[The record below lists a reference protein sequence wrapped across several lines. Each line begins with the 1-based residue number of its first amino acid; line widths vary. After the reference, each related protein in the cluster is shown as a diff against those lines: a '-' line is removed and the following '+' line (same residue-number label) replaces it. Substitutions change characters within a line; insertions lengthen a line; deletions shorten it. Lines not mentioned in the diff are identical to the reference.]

1 MRYRVIAIFSIV
13 LSALALA
20 GPAGAQDARKNDVKG
35 MFLLTDYPAISLR
48 PGTSSTVNLRLQ
60 NYALPPERLTLA
72 VSGVP
77 TGWTATLI
85 GGGQPIQAALPATD
99 ANVALELRL
108 DVPKEADLGT
118 ANLTVTAQG
127 GSTNISLP
135 IAVTTVKDLPAK
147 LAVNPQLPDLRGNSK
162 STFEYQLGIKNES
175 GKKVVVAL
183 AATAP
188 QNFDATFTEQYGSQ
202 ELSALPLD
210 AGQSKDV
217 KLKVK
222 PPNPVAAGKDKVSV
236 KSSAEDASVTTD
248 LGLEVTGQPK
258 LDISGREGLLS
269 SRASAGVETSV
280 PILIT
285 NTGTAPADSVELS
298 GSGPSGWKVTFEPKT
313 IDSIPPN
320 ENKEVQAL
328 ITPTVKAIAGDYVAT
343 LRASARGESAS
354 QTFRVAVTTSTMWG
368 IIGALLIGVALLVMV
383 GAVARFGRR

>member
-1 MRYRVIAIFSIV
+1 M
-13 LSALALA
+13 
-20 GPAGAQDARKNDVKG
+20 
-35 MFLLTDYPAISLR
+35 
-48 PGTSSTVNLRLQ
+48 GTT
-60 NYALPPERLTLA
+60 
-72 VSGVP
+72 
-77 TGWTATLI
+77 
-85 GGGQPIQAALPATD
+85 
-99 ANVALELRL
+99 
-108 DVPKEADLGT
+108 
-118 ANLTVTAQG
+118 NLTVSAKGANTD
-127 GSTNISLP
+127 ISLP

-147 LAVNPQLPDLRGNSK
+147 LAVSPQLPDLRGNSK
-162 STFEYQLGIKNES
+162 STFEYQLSIKNES

-222 PPNPVAAGKDKVSV
+222 PPNTVAAGKYKVSV

-328 ITPTVKAIAGDYVAT
+328 ITPTAKAIAGDYVAT